1 MAYKLFK
8 NGISAEISKIFQFSL
23 SLPAKFYTQ
32 MSLFFSYLKY
42 FEDIKCYL
50 LHILILLGS

>member
-32 MSLFFSYLKY
+32 MSLFFSYLKC

-50 LHILILLGS
+50 LHILILS